1 MDFLSVI
8 SKGSQRDKV
17 WIPVTTLFV
26 CVTTGWYYIGK
37 GGGSFDKRNF
47 FLLTKNYS
55 QDDSIQIIWTFNFY
69 DVNRDGCISRDEM
82 MKVHK
87 DQPAMYCND
96 IAILKHWC
104 YYAHVDLDVVEDGIL
119 GRWLTPSWTWW
130 GRLLAPRAIP
140 GSRCRIWRRSRL
152 SSSSHCRAKP
162 HQA

>member
-17 WIPVTTLFV
+17 WIRVTILFV
-26 CVTTGWYYIGK
+26 WQLGGIVLAK
-37 GGGSFDKRNF
+37 EGGSFDKRNF
-47 FLLTKNYS
+47 FLLTKKLFN
-55 QDDSIQIIWTFNFY
+55 QDFCPQIIWTFNFY

-87 DQPAMYCND
+87 DQPAKYCND
-96 IAILKHWC
+96 IAIMKYWC
-104 YYAHVDLDVVEDGIL
+104 YYTHVDLDVVEDGIL

-130 GRLLAPRAIP
+130 ARLLAARAIP

-152 SSSSHCRAKP
+152 SSSSHCRVK
-162 HQA
+162 HH